1 MNLLPLPRDNCSIH
15 FRDENH
21 ISSYYPESLNASAY
35 PGWTE
40 KTESNDKFICRQPGS
55 WPGTR
60 RKILSR
66 NLVRVPSIVYRFCQ
80 F

>member
-66 NLVRVPSIVYRFCQ
+66 NLE
-80 F
+80 